1 MDLHRTALLLHL
13 ACGSVAL
20 LSFWTAAVLRKG
32 SPRHRLAGDVFLLAM
47 VGVIGSGVP
56 LVVALTDRG
65 QPVGALFLS
74 FLLALVGQGSW
85 VAWRAIRDRR
95 APARFYGAVYWLLA
109 GLCAAGGAGI
119 VALGF
124 ETRSIILQA
133 FGSVGLLVGFSCV
146 RSWQRWRTGRAT
158 ANWWLQEHYGAIL
171 GCGVATHIAFFSV
184 GLRNALPFLDPGLRL
199 HLAWLVPLVIA
210 IAAGAYLDR
219 KYGARRQPS
228 PAGQPIY
235 E

>member
-20 LSFWTAAVLRKG
+20 LSFWTAAVLTKG
-32 SPRHRLAGDVFLLAM
+32 SPRHRLVGDVFLLAM
-47 VGVIGSGVP
+47 CGVIVSGVP

-65 QPVGALFLS
+65 QSVGALFLS
-74 FLLALVGQGSW
+74 FLLALVGQSSW

-95 APARFYGAVYWLLA
+95 VPARFYGLVYWVLA
-109 GLCAAGGAGI
+109 GVCAAGGTGI
-119 VALGF
+119 VALGI

-133 FGSVGLLVGFSCV
+133 FGSVGLIVGVSSV
-146 RSWQRWRTGRAT
+146 RSWRRWRTGRAA
-158 ANWWLQEHYGAIL
+158 ANWWLQEHYGAII

-184 GLRNALPFLDPGLRL
+184 GLRNTLPFIEPEIRL
-199 HLAWLVPLVIA
+199 HLAWLVPLVVA
-210 IAAGAYLDR
+210 IAVGAYLDR
-219 KYGARRQPS
+219 KYGARRRQS
-228 PAGQPIY
+228 PTVQPIY